1 MQQKLSA
8 THLFLIDRCVYLVR
22 SVNWYSL
29 KLWVRL
35 LHNPETQR
43 KKVHKVHGGP
53 SKNRWVGSEKKQ
65 NDGTF
70 RERKEYTN
78 YIYISHIHLTSTKTI
93 IILNE
98 HPVFVWP
105 KFEGANWALGPA
117 TRHSKLKANKKH
129 VPFETNH
136 HTPSD
141 LSILQYGVW
150 WDSNQKCPSHHPSH
164 LGISN
169 DKCHSSLEKRTWT
182 AGRWRNTH
190 GLGDLFVDLCGSC
203 SSPTHGF
210 GEISTKNFLK
220 SR

>member
-43 KKVHKVHGGP
+43 KKFTRCTGVQAKTGGWGLKRNKTMAL
-53 SKNRWVGSEKKQ
+53 SGKGKS
-65 NDGTF
+65 TLI
-70 RERKEYTN
+70 
-78 YIYISHIHLTSTKTI
+78 IYISHIHLTSTKTI

-105 KFEGANWALGPA
+105 KFEGANRALGPA